1 MDTGHFS
8 ALYDS
13 IIEGFSGGTGMGVQ
27 EVVLILLMACVMGAY
42 IYLIYKGFSKSAFY
56 SRDLNISMAGM
67 TIVVAA
73 IMVAMQSNLIV
84 SLGMVGAL
92 SIVRFRTAVK
102 SPLDLLY
109 LFWSISAGIICG
121 VGMYT
126 LALVLCVIMTAAIWV
141 GSKVPVARAPYV
153 LIVRTRGDADSDLL
167 REAIDNQTTYAHLS
181 SSMMR
186 GGERED
192 IYEVRTRSK
201 EVLVSSLARVKG
213 VSSVSCLE
221 HDGEIRS

>member
-1 MDTGHFS
+1 MSVDQFED
-8 ALYDS
+8 AYDS
-13 IIEGFSGGTGMGVQ
+13 IVEGFSGGTGMSVH

-42 IYLIYKGFSKSAFY
+42 IYLVYKAFTKSAFY
-56 SRDLNISMAGM
+56 SRDLNVSMGGM

-102 SPLDLLY
+102 NPLDLLY

-126 LALVLCVIMTAAIWV
+126 LALVLCAIMTAAIWV

-153 LIVRTRGDADSDLL
+153 LIVRTSEAADRDALA
-167 REAIDNQTTYAHLS
+167 EALHGHTTYAHLS
-181 SSMMR
+181 SSVMR
-186 GGERED
+186 GSDLES
-192 IYEVRTRSK
+192 IYEVRTKSK
-201 EVLVSSLARVKG
+201 QALVSALARIEG

-221 HDGEIRS
+221 HDGEIRA